1 MLLMFALPFLRSI
14 PMRVGSTLQILKD
27 LLQDPVHPCLRR
39 GYGLNW
45 FPHVDSAVH
54 PCAVAAPDH
63 PACAGDTSV
72 QSEPNRRET
81 VHPCVL
87 RGYEYH
93 VNESAAGVGP
103 SLRAQGILFCEYI
116 DCSISCADA

>member
-1 MLLMFALPFLRSI
+1 MPILWPDFGGNGPSLRVRGILVQHHFCASPPRSI

-63 PACAGDTSV
+63 PACAGDTNITLTKAQLAS
-72 QSEPNRRET
+72 
-81 VHPCVL
+81 VHPCVH
-87 RGYEYH
+87 RGY
-93 VNESAAGVGP
+93 P
-103 SLRAQGILFCEYI
+103 
-116 DCSISCADA
+116 